1 MSLSIQ
7 RFLAALLLLQ
17 ATIGLPVAVWAE
29 GEDDPLWN
37 RPSFEKKVID
47 VGQRLL
53 AANGIR
59 ERITFYSATRDIRNA
74 SASRWGGPNTV
85 VIYKDLLDVMESD
98 DELAAVL
105 GHEIAHITKRHT
117 GKVFPMRAVAKT
129 ALWTTYTL
137 GGTAA
142 ILATGGLAT
151 APVVLAGAGMKRM
164 DQKGIGVTDP
174 ISRPF
179 EREADLVGLEYMVKA
194 GYNPLAMETLMAK
207 ISGDAGPVATFFS
220 SHPGGTERLTYIHEE
235 IVHKYPQYLT
245 AEQAKNPLPGAPY
258 QLQVVE
264 SSLEKP
270 KNQKT
275 EPDQAADKTQ
285 ATHQEMKA
293 ESEAEPLLSNKK
305 QKGVGN
311 AEPVKAISLAV
322 SKETE
327 KLVGKKNSVQSSA
340 SIATKKDGASGQ
352 VMLAATQ
359 PAPAKVSYQPKVV
372 ETKPPLKT
380 QSMSVAVTE
389 SIQPGIPIAGEKTES
404 VAVTLLSLQ
413 PPHLR
418 ILRMISQR
426 GYLNSRE
433 LKEQMAY
440 IESDTLTTY
449 LNDLV
454 DKKLIRI
461 LGAEPEVVVILTE
474 WASDAFK
481 PVLSGENH

>member
-1 MSLSIQ
+1 MPHFIQ
-7 RFLAALLLLQ
+7 RLLAALLLLQ
-17 ATIGLPVAVWAE
+17 GIIVLPAAVWAE
-29 GEDDPLWN
+29 GEADPLWN

-53 AANGIR
+53 AANGIQ
-59 ERITFYSATRDIRNA
+59 ERITFYSATLDIRNA

-105 GHEIAHITKRHT
+105 GHEIAHIIKRHT
-117 GKVFPMRAVAKT
+117 GKVFPRRAVAKT

-164 DQKGIGVTDP
+164 EQKGIGVTDP

-179 EREADLVGLEYMVKA
+179 EREADLVGLAYMVKA

-235 IVHKYPQYLT
+235 IVQKYPQYLT
-245 AEQAKNPLPGAPY
+245 AEQAGNPLPGAPY

-264 SSLEKP
+264 SPAETTTDKP
-270 KNQKT
+270 ATQTQTTHPAMKT
-275 EPDQAADKTQ
+275 ESEVKPLSSDK
-285 ATHQEMKA
+285 HQED
-293 ESEAEPLLSNKK
+293 
-305 QKGVGN
+305 VGD
-311 AEPVKAISLAV
+311 AEPVKATSVAF

-327 KLVGKKNSVQSSA
+327 KPVGKQKAVQSSVLVA
-340 SIATKKDGASGQ
+340 KEKDGPAGQ
-352 VMLAATQ
+352 VMLATTQ
-359 PAPAKVSYQPKVV
+359 KAPAKVSYQPK
-372 ETKPPLKT
+372 ETGAKPSLKT
-380 QSMSVAVTE
+380 QIASVADAKSAQSGT
-389 SIQPGIPIAGEKTES
+389 PIIGEKTES

-461 LGAEPEVVVILTE
+461 LGAEHEAVVVLTE

-481 PVLSGENH
+481 PVLSGETH